1 MTETPLPIVLKDHPG
16 LCRPG
21 GPWCRTCR
29 GTQKAQA
36 DWREAQTGQREFTCP
51 FEGMETPPAPP
62 KPARAPFALVQ
73 ARVAMPC
80 THRTPDGRC
89 ALSKTC
95 KGHCT
100 CRTVA
105 EWRDCPAG
113 LWFVFVKTNIIHQP
127 FNS

>member
-1 MTETPLPIVLKDHPG
+1 MNQFSFACSKGRLCEICLGPDAATHRGAWRKKYSGVPEDGAGCNFTPLTVS
-16 LCRPG
+16 
-21 GPWCRTCR
+21 
-29 GTQKAQA
+29 AQSA
-36 DWREAQTGQREFTCP
+36 R
-51 FEGMETPPAPP
+51 P

-80 THRTPDGRC
+80 THRTADGRC